1 MMTTQSNPYLLLAP
15 GPVNLHPK
23 VREVLSDPMI
33 HHRTP
38 LFDKILSRV
47 WERLPQIFHTTQRVY
62 LLSCTG
68 SGGMEALMVNTCNP
82 GEEVIVIN
90 SGKFG
95 ERWVEMGKAFQLK
108 VHELKVPWGEACSVD
123 RLRPL
128 LDQHPIRAVFCQAT
142 ETSTAVKHPIESL
155 GVFLKTYSNTLFLV
169 DGITA
174 VGAYPILMDEWGI
187 DGLVAGSQK
196 AFMLPTGM
204 SFVSFSQKAWQ
215 RIPEVTMPRFYYDIR
230 EEDRANKKGET
241 WFSSNVSLIKALDV
255 VLDLI
260 EEKGLANHYHEIQ
273 KRAHFARFCLQHFG
287 LKIFPQSP
295 SESVTAFCLPTGI
308 DSQALRSTLEKDF
321 NITIM
326 GGQDQLKGKILRI
339 GHMGYIE
346 ISDQIRLMTNLQ
358 KIFHQFQV
366 PFTPLS
372 ENEMHQW
379 FKS

>member
-1 MMTTQSNPYLLLAP
+1 MTDKQPYLLLAP

-23 VREVLSDPMI
+23 VRETLSDPMT

-38 LFDKILSRV
+38 LFDKILVRTL
-47 WERLPQIFHTTQRVY
+47 ERLPPIFHTTQRVY

-82 GEEVIVIN
+82 GDEVVVIN

-95 ERWVEMGKAFQLK
+95 ERWVEMGRAFQLK
-108 VHELKVPWGEACSVD
+108 VHELKIPWGEACSVD
-123 RLRPL
+123 QLRPL
-128 LDQHPIRAVFCQAT
+128 LEKHSIRAVFCQAT

-155 GVFLKTYSNTLFLV
+155 GTFLKPYSDTLFLV

-215 RIPEVTMPRFYYDIR
+215 RIPKVTMPRFYYDIR

-241 WFSSNVSLIKALDV
+241 WFSSNVSLIKALNV
-255 VLDLI
+255 VLTLI
-260 EEKGLANHYHEIQ
+260 EEKGLEHHYQEIQ
-273 KRAHFARFCLQHFG
+273 KRARFARFCLQHFG
-287 LKIFPQSP
+287 LKLFPQSP

-308 DSQALRSTLEKDF
+308 DSQAVRSTLEKDF

-346 ISDQIRLMTNLQ
+346 IADQIRLMTSLQ
-358 KIFHQFQV
+358 SVFLQHQV
-366 PFTPLS
+366 PFIPLS
-372 ENEMHQW
+372 ENEMLQW

>member
-1 MMTTQSNPYLLLAP
+1 MQTYLLLAP

-23 VREVLSDPMI
+23 VREILSEPMI

-38 LFDKILSRV
+38 LFDKVLVRV
-47 WERLPQIFHTTQRVY
+47 LKLLPKVFYTNQNVY
-62 LLSCTG
+62 ILSCTG
-68 SGGMEALMVNTCNP
+68 SGGMESLMVNTCNP
-82 GEEVIVIN
+82 GDEILVVN

-95 ERWVEMGKAFQLK
+95 ERWIEMGKAFQLK
-108 VHELKVPWGEACSVD
+108 VHELKIPWGQACSTQ
-123 RLRPL
+123 LIQPY
-128 LDQHPIRAVFCQAT
+128 LDKYPIRAVFCQAT
-142 ETSTAVKHPIESL
+142 ETSTAVKHPIEAL
-155 GVFLKTYSNTLFLV
+155 GNYLKAYPDCLFLV

-204 SFVSFSQKAWQ
+204 SFVSFSAKAWR
-215 RIPEVTMPRFYYDIR
+215 RIPEVKMPRFYYDIR

-241 WFSSNVSLIKALDV
+241 WFSSNVTLIKALDV
-255 VLDLI
+255 VLNLI
-260 EEKGLANHYHEIQ
+260 MEKGLSEHYREIQ
-273 KRAHFARFCLQHFG
+273 QRAEFTRFCVKHFG
-287 LKIFPQSP
+287 LKIFPEVP
-295 SESVTAFCLPTGI
+295 SESVTAFCLPEGV
-308 DSQALRSTLEKDF
+308 DSQALRGSLENNF

-346 ISDQIRLMTNLQ
+346 IQDQIRLMLDFQ
-358 KIFHQFQV
+358 KVLRQYQV
-366 PFTPLS
+366 SFSPLS
-372 ENEMHQW
+372 ENEMQQW

>member
-1 MMTTQSNPYLLLAP
+1 MTTKNPYLLLAP
-15 GPVNLHPK
+15 GPVSLHPK
-23 VREVLSDPMI
+23 VREILSDPMI

-38 LFDKILSRV
+38 LFDQILARV
-47 WERLPQIFHTTQRVY
+47 LKRLPSIFHTSQRVY
-62 LLSCTG
+62 LLSSTG

-82 GEEVIVIN
+82 GDEVVVIN

-108 VHELKVPWGEACSVD
+108 VHELKIPWGEACSVD
-123 RLRPL
+123 QLRPL
-128 LDQHPIRAVFCQAT
+128 LEKYSIRAVFCQAT
-142 ETSTAVKHPIESL
+142 ETSTGVKHPIEAL
-155 GVFLKTYSNTLFLV
+155 GTFLKSYSNTLFLV

-174 VGAYPILMDEWGI
+174 VGAYPVLMDEWGI

-204 SFVSFSQKAWQ
+204 SFVSFSAKAWQ
-215 RIPEVTMPRFYYDIR
+215 RIPNITMPRFYYDIR

-260 EEKGLANHYHEIQ
+260 EQKGLPNHYREIQ
-273 KRAHFARFCLQHFG
+273 QRALFTHFCLQHFG

-295 SESVTAFCLPTGI
+295 SDSVTAFCLPTGV
-308 DSQALRSTLEKDF
+308 DSQAVRSTLEKDF
-321 NITIM
+321 NTTIM

-346 ISDQIRLMTNLQ
+346 IPDQIRLMTDLQ
-358 KIFHQFQV
+358 NVFRQYQV

-372 ENEMHQW
+372 ENEMLQW

>member
-1 MMTTQSNPYLLLAP
+1 MTIKNPYLLLAP

-23 VREVLSDPMI
+23 VREILSDPMI

-38 LFDKILSRV
+38 LFDQILARV
-47 WERLPQIFHTTQRVY
+47 LKRLPPLFNTSQRVY
-62 LLSCTG
+62 LLSSTG

-82 GEEVIVIN
+82 GDEVVVVN

-108 VHELKVPWGEACSVD
+108 VHELKIPWGEACSID
-123 RLRPL
+123 QLRPL
-128 LDQHPIRAVFCQAT
+128 LENHPIRAVFCQAT
-142 ETSTAVKHPIESL
+142 ETSTGVKHPIEAL
-155 GVFLKTYSNTLFLV
+155 GVFLKSYANTLFLV

-204 SFVSFSQKAWQ
+204 SFVSFSAKAWL
-215 RIPEVTMPRFYYDIR
+215 RIPHITMPRFYYDIR

-260 EEKGLANHYHEIQ
+260 EQKGLPQHYQEIQ
-273 KRAHFARFCLQHFG
+273 QRVLFTRFCMQHFG

-295 SESVTAFCLPTGI
+295 SESVTAFCLPVGV
-308 DSQALRSTLEKDF
+308 DSQALRSTLEKEF

-346 ISDQIRLMTNLQ
+346 IADQIRLMSDLQ
-358 KIFHQFQV
+358 NVFRHYQV
-366 PFTPLS
+366 PFTPLA
-372 ENEMHQW
+372 ENEMLQW